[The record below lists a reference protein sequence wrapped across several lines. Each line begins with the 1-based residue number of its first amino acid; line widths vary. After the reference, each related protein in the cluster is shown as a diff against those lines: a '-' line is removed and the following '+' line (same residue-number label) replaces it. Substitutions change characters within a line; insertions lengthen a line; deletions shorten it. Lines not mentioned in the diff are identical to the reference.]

1 MFCPRCGTQC
11 SDTDKFCIG
20 CGNILEVSQPQ
31 INNQVFI
38 APTGKCTLQIKRDT
52 MMGFLVDLTVTIN
65 DDKQYS
71 IDTGEGVT
79 LDLFPGTYVIKYKVW
94 NRREQSVTLNAKNGG
109 NYKLLF
115 GYDALWGG
123 FKVSKKSVLE

>member
-79 LDLFPGTYVIKYKVW
+79 LDLFPGTYVIKYKV
-94 NRREQSVTLNAKNGG
+94 RSE
-109 NYKLLF
+109 
-115 GYDALWGG
+115 
-123 FKVSKKSVLE
+123 